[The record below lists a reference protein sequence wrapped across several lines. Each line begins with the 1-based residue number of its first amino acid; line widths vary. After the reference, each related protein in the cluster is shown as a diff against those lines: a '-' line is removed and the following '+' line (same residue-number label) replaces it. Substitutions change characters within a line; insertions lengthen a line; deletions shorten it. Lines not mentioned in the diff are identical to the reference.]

1 LAPARCDKVSL
12 ITVMLLGSSMALLYR
27 ALHCSAGALALCLAW
42 PAFAADCPSAQ
53 KPEQAFRV
61 SVGDR
66 SASEVFR
73 LNTGETRTV
82 ARFSGGA
89 IAEQTYY
96 QGLIRLENISDGK
109 RTIYTPRS
117 NLKPLFPLKVG
128 QKRQVEFDVQ
138 TPDGKKRVMRAE
150 YKVVG
155 KDELLIGACR
165 YEVLKVEHSN
175 RFGEGPLNFINT
187 DWYAP
192 DIRLIVAR
200 EYKSRNGQSEINKYD
215 AISILDGA
223 AAR

>member
-1 LAPARCDKVSL
+1 
-12 ITVMLLGSSMALLYR
+12 MALLYQ
-27 ALHCSAGALALCLAW
+27 AAHFSMGLVALCIVG

-66 SASEVFR
+66 SSSEVFR

-82 ARFSGGA
+82 ARFSGGGV
-89 IAEQTYY
+89 AEQTFY

-109 RTIYTPRS
+109 RTSYKPRT
-117 NLKPLFPLKVG
+117 NLKALFPLKVG
-128 QKRQVEFDVQ
+128 QKHRVDFDVQ
-138 TPDGKKRVMRAE
+138 TPNGQKKVLRAE

-155 KDELLIGACR
+155 KDQLLIGPCR
-165 YEVLKVEHSN
+165 YEVLKVEYSN

-200 EYKSRNGQSEINKYD
+200 EYRQGNDKTVINKYD
-215 AISILDGA
+215 AISILEGA
-223 AAR
+223 APR